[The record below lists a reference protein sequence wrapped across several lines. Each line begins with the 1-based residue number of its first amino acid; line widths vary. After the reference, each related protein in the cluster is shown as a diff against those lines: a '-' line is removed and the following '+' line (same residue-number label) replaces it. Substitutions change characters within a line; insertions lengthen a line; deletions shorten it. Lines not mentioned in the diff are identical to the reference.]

1 MASGDS
7 SDTMNVDVDSS
18 SDGGD
23 EAAAPSG
30 PPPRLMIS
38 KMVRFDLLVLV
49 MLILDL
55 IRFTDKSVLPG
66 MCMWPFMRI
75 DNGNGKF
82 LASLCLD

>member
-38 KMVRFDLLVLV
+38 KMVRSDLL
-49 MLILDL
+49 
-55 IRFTDKSVLPG
+55 SVG
-66 MCMWPFMRI
+66 
-75 DNGNGKF
+75 DV
-82 LASLCLD
+82 DT